1 MHDKA
6 MLGAT
11 HRTWREWLAAG
22 AAVLLL
28 IGINLG
34 ILGREEHLASGRVVL
49 LELAPVDPRSLMQG
63 DYMALRFKAEDEAF
77 GRGRRRD
84 EEPRDGR
91 MVVKLD
97 ARNVGTFARLDEGG
111 AVAPDEAALRYRVR
125 AGRVKFAT
133 NAWFF
138 KEGTAKAYEPARYGE
153 FRVAPS
159 GELLLVALRGKDL
172 EVLGPA
178 R

>member
-1 MHDKA
+1 M
-6 MLGAT
+6 
-11 HRTWREWLAAG
+11 HRTWREWLAAA

-28 IGINLG
+28 VGINLG

-77 GRGRRRD
+77 GRWRGRNASLA
-84 EEPRDGR
+84 DGR
-91 MVVKLD
+91 IVVKVD
-97 ARNVGTFARLDEGG
+97 ERNVGRFARLDDGTTI
-111 AVAPDEAALRYRVR
+111 APGEAALRYRVR

-138 KEGTAKAYEPARYGE
+138 KEGTAKLYEPARYGE
-153 FRVAPS
+153 FRVSPS
-159 GELLLVALRGKDL
+159 GELLLVSMRDKDL
-172 EVLGPA
+172 VLLGPK
-178 R
+178 